1 MDLHNFSKKFEEKM
15 ALINRMQEWMDSQD
29 TTIMALRDR
38 VGELE
43 LGRRLLRDRIIAIEV
58 R

>member
-1 MDLHNFSKKFEEKM
+1 
-15 ALINRMQEWMDSQD
+15 MDSQEA
-29 TTIMALRDR
+29 TITALRDW

-58 R
+58 GQ